1 MNILLS
7 SCSEGSLP
15 YNAMNA
21 KWFKIALACMME
33 KKAVMNS
40 SCNDLITVSCSDIG
54 CRKIEEKYHSALS
67 HVSERERSAR

>member
-1 MNILLS
+1 
-7 SCSEGSLP
+7 
-15 YNAMNA
+15 
-21 KWFKIALACMME
+21 MME